1 MPRRH
6 SLILLAVFLLSILVR
21 TPQLGRPLSKNHEF
35 CTAVALI
42 VLDVWSQ
49 RGFTECTGCPAV
61 TFMGTCDGES
71 GNLGPSS
78 MQRNGVRYYISHMPL
93 AYWAPFAV
101 FKAMRIPPA
110 PLPLQLFN
118 MLLHGL
124 TAFFLYRFLATLL
137 AGSSAPSLTDVPL
150 FAAVFYL
157 LMPAPLW
164 YHGNVYM
171 SDMAVQLPWAWSLAA
186 AAKVFKPTKVE
197 LRSAGWLLLA
207 IAATALTEWLG
218 LFSALS
224 FGGYAIIRGLKRK
237 DPSSLALGV
246 LFPFVAVA
254 MMAAVL
260 ALYANI
266 AGAEAAWEYYMGR
279 WAERGSFV
287 PGAGMPSSSFII
299 GLPIHVFMS
308 FGPLVLLIVL
318 GSVRIRGGPK
328 AERMRPAWWWMV
340 LPAALHILVF
350 LRYTGH
356 QFAVLCLGFVLCAW
370 AAFALARWKER
381 KPTMAMIAFV
391 TTCFLGIALYTV
403 QNRPGDGS
411 ATGDRYDVAM
421 ERGLYI
427 AGHSRMEE
435 RIYVTGTELGPQIL
449 WYARRNMSD
458 LPIGVDSSQV
468 GVGRCPEVHFI
479 FSGDDCM
486 VVRPGE

>member
-1 MPRRH
+1 MLSAHLSFLRAH
-6 SLILLAVFLLSILVR
+6 QAV
-21 TPQLGRPLSKNHEF
+21 
-35 CTAVALI
+35 
-42 VLDVWSQ
+42 
-49 RGFTECTGCPAV
+49 
-61 TFMGTCDGES
+61 
-71 GNLGPSS
+71 
-78 MQRNGVRYYISHMPL
+78 
-93 AYWAPFAV
+93 
-101 FKAMRIPPA
+101 
-110 PLPLQLFN
+110 
-118 MLLHGL
+118 HGL
-124 TAFFLYRFLATLL
+124 AAF
-137 AGSSAPSLTDVPL
+137 
-150 FAAVFYL
+150 
-157 LMPAPLW
+157 PA
-164 YHGNVYM
+164 HGDNE
-171 SDMAVQLPWAWSLAA
+171 D
-186 AAKVFKPTKVE
+186 
-197 LRSAGWLLLA
+197 
-207 IAATALTEWLG
+207 TALHHLIDQGPGDLWCAAGDDDLLEG
-218 LFSALS
+218 RMYREAL
-224 FGGYAIIRGLKRK
+224 
-237 DPSSLALGV
+237 
-246 LFPFVAVA
+246 VAVA

-458 LPIGVDSSQV
+458 LPIGMDSSQV
-468 GVGRCPEVHFI
+468 GDGRCPEVHFI